1 MAEEIYELV
10 LPAEVDR
17 LPEVMSF
24 VEGHLE
30 EKETPMKTILQI
42 SMCCEEIF
50 VNIASYAYGS
60 EKGEARMRLVF
71 VPGSLTITF
80 TDSGKPF
87 DPLAKPDPDV
97 TLSAEE
103 RPIGG
108 LGIYMT
114 KNAMDHMSYEYKD
127 NQNILTMTKN
137 L

>member
-17 LPEVMSF
+17 LPEGMSF

-87 DPLAKPDPDV
+87 DPLAKSRRDPVRGGTRDR
-97 TLSAEE
+97 
-103 RPIGG
+103 RPRHLHDKKCHGSHE
-108 LGIYMT
+108 L
-114 KNAMDHMSYEYKD
+114 
-127 NQNILTMTKN
+127 
-137 L
+137 